1 MEDEEEDEEFFG
13 RPPMGPRVR
22 SERPQEGHHGKDG
35 RHGHHGRGGR
45 HTRSARIMKLVH
57 AIVMTIGVALVATH
71 FYFIKCFKTEQ
82 DALEKITG
90 KKECGWGNW
99 KKKCGG
105 RFQQQTV
112 VAAQPVIV
120 EYSPI
125 VQETTIN
132 SESSIEEISEDKQEF
147 GIVYA
152 PNPTGIHSNN
162 NQMV

>member
-1 MEDEEEDEEFFG
+1 M
-13 RPPMGPRVR
+13 
-22 SERPQEGHHGKDG
+22 
-35 RHGHHGRGGR
+35 GRGDR

-112 VAAQPVIV
+112 TVNQPVIV

-125 VQETTIN
+125 VQETT
-132 SESSIEEISEDKQEF
+132 EDKQEF

>member
-1 MEDEEEDEEFFG
+1 
-13 RPPMGPRVR
+13 
-22 SERPQEGHHGKDG
+22 
-35 RHGHHGRGGR
+35 
-45 HTRSARIMKLVH
+45 
-57 AIVMTIGVALVATH
+57 MTIGVALVATH

-90 KKECGWGNW
+90 KKECGWGQW
-99 KKKCGG
+99 KKCGG

-125 VQETTIN
+125 VQETCIN